1 MFYTY
6 VLLSLKD
13 KRKYIGFTRD
23 LKKRLKEH
31 NSGKV
36 ESTKHRTPFV
46 LIYYEACLSEE
57 DAVIREKY
65 FKTKW
70 GFKCLQKRLK
80 HSVKT

>member
-65 FKTKW
+65 FRTKW
-70 GFKCLQKRLK
+70 GFKYLQKRLK